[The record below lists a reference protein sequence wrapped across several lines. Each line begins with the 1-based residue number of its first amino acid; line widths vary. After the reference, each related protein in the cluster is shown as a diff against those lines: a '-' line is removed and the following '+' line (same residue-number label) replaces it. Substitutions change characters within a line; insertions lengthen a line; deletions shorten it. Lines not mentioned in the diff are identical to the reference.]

1 MQVMKIWHQYPF
13 IRILIPF
20 ALGIILAMNT
30 EIRIEAILL
39 IIILL
44 VLPLHFWLTFKFG
57 KKIPYTKSWITGLSP
72 NILLFCLGYQVT
84 LLRTPA
90 YDSDNIS
97 RFSKS
102 NSGLIIT
109 VTEPPVEKSNSFKII
124 ACPEF
129 IRDSLGWKKTSG
141 RLLLYFE
148 KDSLIQQIR
157 YGDELV
163 IKADLNPVNPPGNP
177 GEFDYK
183 QYLSN
188 RGIYTQGYIKSG
200 SWKITDHNKGL
211 WLVATAL
218 KLRGRSLDILESN
231 NVHGDEFAVVS
242 ALLLGCSDYLDADQI
257 RDYSG
262 SGVMHILSVS
272 GLHVGIIYVFF
283 NFLLAFMDKKR
294 SLKIFK
300 AFLLILMIWFYALI
314 TGLSP
319 SVLRASAMF
328 TAIVIGSI
336 INRNAHIYNTL
347 AASAFVLLVYDPY
360 FITSVGFQLSYI
372 AVAGIVW
379 LYRPLNHLYSPRN
392 ILLRYAWQTTAVS
405 IAATVAT
412 LPLTIY
418 YFRQFPNLFILAN
431 LVAIPLST
439 LIIYLGIFVLAF
451 SPFQFISS
459 ALSMLLVFLIKAL
472 NTSVHFIENLP
483 FSVIR
488 GICIDQIQLIL
499 FCVFV
504 ISVCSFFLAR
514 NKRFLFG
521 SLVILILMLIPGFVR
536 NLRHL
541 QQHHIFVYNVPKA
554 TAIDFI
560 SGKSGI
566 LMVDSVLITEPT
578 KLDYHIKNNRIL
590 SGLGSDPELFHCSR
604 DSKDNYFF
612 KKNCFIQFGNIRMV
626 LIDPHFRYEPGNTQ
640 VKVDYLLLSHD
651 PRITVSDLAKIF
663 EFSMVVMDGSNSIW
677 HINQWT
683 DECKKY
689 GYSYY
694 STRNEGALALGK

>member
-566 LMVDSVLITEPT
+566 LMVDSVLITEST

>member
-1 MQVMKIWHQYPF
+1 
-13 IRILIPF
+13 
-20 ALGIILAMNT
+20 
-30 EIRIEAILL
+30 
-39 IIILL
+39 
-44 VLPLHFWLTFKFG
+44 
-57 KKIPYTKSWITGLSP
+57 
-72 NILLFCLGYQVT
+72 
-84 LLRTPA
+84 LRTPA